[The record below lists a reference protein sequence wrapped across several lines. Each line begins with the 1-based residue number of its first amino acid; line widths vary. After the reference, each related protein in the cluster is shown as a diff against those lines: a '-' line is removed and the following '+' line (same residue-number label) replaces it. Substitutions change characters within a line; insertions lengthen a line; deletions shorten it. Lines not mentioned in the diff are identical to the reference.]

1 MELLNG
7 RGDRASL
14 GTGAVPTPWSQV
26 IPTAFLDDPKN
37 TVAICSLLKV
47 PLPEAEGI
55 YRGGIH
61 VRV

>member
-26 IPTAFLDDPKN
+26 IPTAFLDDPKKHR
-37 TVAICSLLKV
+37 SYLL
-47 PLPEAEGI
+47 PP
-55 YRGGIH
+55 
-61 VRV
+61 